1 MNGADDRASTTNTPA
16 VQCRGLLA
24 GAAALSDAGDDAE
37 LIRLGRDFASRHQ
50 AMLELAA
57 RHDDAVV
64 PIPTDLATAAGAMH
78 AVAEAMAEVPGRTL
92 SGLRAKAGVLLCY
105 AEYDS
110 DGSLMWTS
118 RDELL
123 GWSIARD
130 LLGDAAPP
138 ATDWG
143 ARP

>member
-50 AMLELAA
+50 TLLELAA

-64 PIPTDLATAAGAMH
+64 PVPTDLATAAGAMH
-78 AVAEAMAEVPGRTL
+78 AVAEAMAEVPGAH
-92 SGLRAKAGVLLCY
+92 S
-105 AEYDS
+105 
-110 DGSLMWTS
+110 
-118 RDELL
+118 
-123 GWSIARD
+123 
-130 LLGDAAPP
+130 AAFAPRLACCSAMP
-138 ATDWG
+138 SMTAM
-143 ARP
+143 AV